1 MTERMET
8 GAHGAT
14 RAELLALTSALRC
27 NLEELEADR
36 SNATARAGVG
46 AAGRGLT
53 DAAAR
58 HGIEPLCQSSQAL
71 AELSGLGRCLD
82 AIDAAAAR
90 GVVGSLLDAV
100 GILEQSLEAA
110 LAAAP
115 PQRLQGLTATFTE
128 TWPRLAV
135 SAVAIDRL
143 IASTQRDY
151 SGAEPTPLIAGDEP
165 AADELEIERESVAV
179 APESEFLDAF
189 IAEAAESFERCEDAL
204 LALEQNP
211 SDSRLL
217 AAFADELHTIRDAAT
232 VVGLSAATVQ
242 LDAATA
248 LVSAVQSGSA
258 AVDDTALV
266 DFLLRL
272 IDSVK
277 GLIDQACGDGDS
289 TLSIIV
295 DVDAEIAAL
304 CEAAR

>member
-1 MTERMET
+1 MTERLET
-8 GAHGAT
+8 GARNAT
-14 RAELLALTSALRC
+14 RAELLALTSALRGS
-27 NLEELEADR
+27 LEELEADR
-36 SNATARAGVG
+36 CAATARAGVS
-46 AAGRGLT
+46 AAGRGLAA
-53 DAAAR
+53 AAAR
-58 HGIEPLCQSSQAL
+58 YGVEPLGHSSQAL

-115 PQRLQGLTATFTE
+115 PQRLQGLAARFGE
-128 TWPRLAV
+128 AWPRL
-135 SAVAIDRL
+135 
-143 IASTQRDY
+143 
-151 SGAEPTPLIAGDEP
+151 SGPTPFIEREEP
-165 AADELEIERESVAV
+165 AADELEIERESVAR

-189 IAEAAESFERCEDAL
+189 IAEAAESFERCEEAL
-204 LALEQNP
+204 LALEQSP

-217 AAFADELHTIRDAAT
+217 AAFTDELHTIRDAAT
-232 VVGLSAATVQ
+232 VVGLSAAAVQ

-248 LVSAVQSGSA
+248 LVSAVQNGSA
-258 AVDDTALV
+258 AIDDTALV

-277 GLIDQACGDGDS
+277 GLIDQACGTGDS
-289 TLSIIV
+289 TLSIIA

-304 CEAAR
+304 CGAPR